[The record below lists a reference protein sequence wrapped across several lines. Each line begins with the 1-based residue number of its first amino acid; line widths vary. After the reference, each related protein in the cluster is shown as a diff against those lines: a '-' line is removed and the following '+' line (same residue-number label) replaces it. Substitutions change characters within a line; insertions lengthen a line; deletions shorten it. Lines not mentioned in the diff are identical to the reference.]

1 MSIGNTKSAQ
11 TDFRLP
17 LVKTDISRAKMS
29 YSGASLF
36 NSLPSDLKTIENY
49 TVSSF
54 TEFFLQL
61 NHCSLLQHTETLT
74 GVHAASFSGSSD
86 TNYDSLT

>member
-54 TEFFLQL
+54 TIKLKSR
-61 NHCSLLQHTETLT
+61 SLLQHTENLT
-74 GVHAASFSGSSD
+74 GVHAVSFSGSLD

>member
-1 MSIGNTKSAQ
+1 
-11 TDFRLP
+11 
-17 LVKTDISRAKMS
+17 MS
-29 YSGASLF
+29 YSGASLL

-54 TEFFLQL
+54 TIKLKEFFLQL

-74 GVHAASFSGSSD
+74 GVHAVSFSGSSD

>member
-1 MSIGNTKSAQ
+1 
-11 TDFRLP
+11 
-17 LVKTDISRAKMS
+17 MS

-54 TEFFLQL
+54 TIKLKSR
-61 NHCSLLQHTETLT
+61 SLLQHTETLT
-74 GVHAASFSGSSD
+74 GVHAVSFSGSSD
-86 TNYDSLT
+86 RNHDSLT